1 MPTTMIHEKIAYDL
15 ARKYPELDTSDFYLG
30 ILAPD
35 TPNLHGFAPKEM
47 RWTAHLRDSD
57 LSIWK
62 DNIKRFY
69 KETST
74 YPKNFLIGYCLHI
87 YTDIIVDEKFYLP
100 VTSKIKES
108 DSHQRYLLDM
118 DYYGHNLKESNFF
131 KEIKSKLEETSSY
144 DIRNISAKDLTLFK
158 EQFLSK
164 TYPNEEPKYITDEL
178 IKEIDSEIEKEY
190 LSLR

>member
-15 ARKYPELDTSDFYLG
+15 ARKHPELDTSDFYLG

-47 RWTAHLRDSD
+47 RWTSHLRDSD

-62 DNIKRFY
+62 DNIKKFY
-69 KETST
+69 KETSI
-74 YPKNFLIGYCLHI
+74 YPKNFLIGYYLHI

-100 VTSKIKES
+100 VTSKIIEK

-118 DYYGHNLKESNFF
+118 DYYAHNLKESKFF